1 MKKLKILFV
10 ITILTAFRGISQ
22 TSNDSV
28 TCLPNSQLK
37 AAIVKIEQ
45 GKLVKQELDLTNEK
59 VSLLEGRIVLKD
71 SIITFLRE
79 KDAINNKM
87 MWSFEDTIDNYKKM
101 LDNLDQKY
109 KLQRSIARR
118 QKLAKWGTFIA
129 GLGGGYLIFR

>member
-1 MKKLKILFV
+1 MKKLKILFI

-45 GKLVKQELDLTNEK
+45 GKLVKEELDLTNQK
-59 VSLLEGRIVLKD
+59 VNLLEGRIVLKD
-71 SIITFLRE
+71 SVITFLKE
-79 KDAINNKM
+79 KNALYDKM
-87 MWSFEDTIDNYKKM
+87 MWSYESSIDNYKKII
-101 LDNLDQKY
+101 DNLDQKY
-109 KLQRSIARR
+109 KLQRTIAKR

-129 GLGGGYLIFR
+129 GLGGGFLIFR

>member
-1 MKKLKILFV
+1 LFV

-37 AAIVKIEQ
+37 AAIIKIEH
-45 GKLVKQELDLTNEK
+45 GKLLKQELDLTNEK

-71 SIITFLRE
+71 SVITFLKE
-79 KDAINNKM
+79 KDALNNKM
-87 MWSFEDTIDNYKKM
+87 MWSYEASIDNYKKII
-101 LDNLDQKY
+101 DNLDQKY

>member
-1 MKKLKILFV
+1 MFV
-10 ITILTAFRGISQ
+10 ITILIAFRGISQ

-45 GKLVKQELDLTNEK
+45 GKLFKQELELTNQK
-59 VSLLEGRIVLKD
+59 VNLLEGRIVLKD
-71 SIITFLRE
+71 SVITFLKE
-79 KDAINNKM
+79 KNALHEKM
-87 MWSFEDTIDNYKKM
+87 MWSYEATIDNYKKII
-101 LDNLDQKY
+101 DNLDQKY
-109 KLQRSIARR
+109 KLQRSISRR

>member
-1 MKKLKILFV
+1 MFV
-10 ITILTAFRGISQ
+10 ITILIAFRGISQ

-59 VSLLEGRIVLKD
+59 VKLLEGRIVYKD

-79 KDAINNKM
+79 KDVLYSKM
-87 MWSFEDTIDNYKKM
+87 MWSYDDTIDNYKKVIE
-101 LDNLDQKY
+101 NLEQKY
-109 KLQRSIARR
+109 KLQRSVSRR

-129 GLGGGYLIFR
+129 GLGGGFLIFR

>member
-1 MKKLKILFV
+1 MKKLKILFI

-45 GKLVKQELDLTNEK
+45 GKLVKEELDLTNQK
-59 VSLLEGRIVLKD
+59 VNLLEGRIVLKD
-71 SIITFLRE
+71 SVITFLKE
-79 KDAINNKM
+79 KNALYDKM
-87 MWSFEDTIDNYKKM
+87 MWSYESSIDNYKKII
-101 LDNLDQKY
+101 DNLDQKY
-109 KLQRSIARR
+109 KLQRTIARR

-129 GLGGGYLIFR
+129 GLGGGFLIFR

>member
-1 MKKLKILFV
+1 MFI

-45 GKLVKQELDLTNEK
+45 GKIVKQELDLTNQK
-59 VSLLEGRIVLKD
+59 VNLLEGRIVLKD

-79 KDAINNKM
+79 KDALNNKM
-87 MWSFEDTIDNYKKM
+87 MWSFEDTIDNYKKVIE
-101 LDNLDQKY
+101 NLEQKY
-109 KLQRSIARR
+109 KLQRSVSRR

>member
-45 GKLVKQELDLTNEK
+45 GKILKQELDLTNEK

-71 SIITFLRE
+71 SVITFLKE
-79 KDAINNKM
+79 KDALHNKM
-87 MWSFEDTIDNYKKM
+87 MWSYEASIDNYKKII
-101 LDNLDQKY
+101 DNLDQKY

>member
-1 MKKLKILFV
+1 MFI

-45 GKLVKQELDLTNEK
+45 GKLVKEELDLTNQK
-59 VSLLEGRIVLKD
+59 VNLLEGRIVLKD
-71 SIITFLRE
+71 SVITFLKE
-79 KDAINNKM
+79 KNALYDKM
-87 MWSFEDTIDNYKKM
+87 MWSYESSIDNYKKII
-101 LDNLDQKY
+101 DNLDQKY
-109 KLQRSIARR
+109 KLQRTIARR

-129 GLGGGYLIFR
+129 GLGGGFLIFR

>member
-1 MKKLKILFV
+1 LFV

-22 TSNDSV
+22 TSNDSI

-45 GKLVKQELDLTNEK
+45 GKIVKQELDFTNEK
-59 VSLLEGRIVLKD
+59 VSLLETRIVLKD

-79 KDAINNKM
+79 KDALNNKM
-87 MWSFEDTIDNYKKM
+87 MWSFEDTIDNYKKIV
-101 LDNLDQKY
+101 DNLELKY
-109 KLQRSIARR
+109 KIQRTIARR

>member
-1 MKKLKILFV
+1 LFV

-22 TSNDSV
+22 TSNDS

-37 AAIVKIEQ
+37 LAIVKIEQ
-45 GKLVKQELDLTNEK
+45 GKLLKQELELTNQK
-59 VSLLEGRIVLKD
+59 VNLLEGRILLKD
-71 SIITFLRE
+71 SIITFLKE
-79 KDAINNKM
+79 KNGLHEKM
-87 MWSFEDTIDNYKKM
+87 MWSYEASIDNYKKII
-101 LDNLDQKY
+101 DNLDQKY

>member
-1 MKKLKILFV
+1 MFI

-45 GKLVKQELDLTNEK
+45 GKLVKEELDLTNQK
-59 VSLLEGRIVLKD
+59 VNLLEGRIVLKD
-71 SIITFLRE
+71 SVITFLKE
-79 KDAINNKM
+79 KNALYDKM
-87 MWSFEDTIDNYKKM
+87 MWSYESSIDNYKKII
-101 LDNLDQKY
+101 DNLDQKY
-109 KLQRSIARR
+109 KLQRTIAKR

-129 GLGGGYLIFR
+129 GLGGGFLIFR

>member
-22 TSNDSV
+22 TSNDS

-37 AAIVKIEQ
+37 LAIVKIEQ

-59 VSLLEGRIVLKD
+59 VNLLEGRIVLKD
-71 SIITFLRE
+71 SVITFLKE
-79 KDAINNKM
+79 KDALHNKM
-87 MWSFEDTIDNYKKM
+87 MWSYEASIDNYKKII
-101 LDNLDQKY
+101 DNLDQKY

>member
-71 SIITFLRE
+71 SVITFLKE
-79 KDAINNKM
+79 KDALHNKM
-87 MWSFEDTIDNYKKM
+87 MLSYEASIDNYKKII
-101 LDNLDQKY
+101 DNLDQKY

>member
-45 GKLVKQELDLTNEK
+45 GKLYKQELDLTNDK
-59 VSLLEGRIVLKD
+59 VNQLEGRILLKD
-71 SIITFLRE
+71 SIITFLKE
-79 KDAINNKM
+79 KNGLHEKM
-87 MWSFEDTIDNYKKM
+87 MWSYESTIDNYKKIV
-101 LDNLDQKY
+101 DNLDQKY
-109 KLQRSIARR
+109 KLQRTIARR